1 MFCSHIKIILPS
13 KFTIPRKSS
22 FTGGEV
28 LPQSSSENTEK
39 ARDID
44 SSVLG
49 CTCLAFVRP

>member
-28 LPQSSSENTEK
+28 LPQSKTLG
-39 ARDID
+39 ARAVRIHKR
-44 SSVLG
+44 LG
-49 CTCLAFVRP
+49 I